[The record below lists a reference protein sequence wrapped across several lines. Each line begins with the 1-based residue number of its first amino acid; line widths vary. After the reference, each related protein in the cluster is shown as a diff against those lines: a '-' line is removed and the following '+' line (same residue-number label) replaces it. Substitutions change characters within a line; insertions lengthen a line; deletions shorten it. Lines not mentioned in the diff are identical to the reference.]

1 MGALTLDTRSY
12 GRLLAKIA
20 PKVIETEE
28 ENERMLVEA
37 ERLMDRGDRRTPE
50 QDALLSLLVSL
61 IQAYEQRHYPMREAS
76 PHAVLRYLMEKRELK
91 QVDLVPI
98 FKSSGYV
105 SDVINGKRAISRAHA
120 RKLAVFFGVS
130 AELFIP

>member
-12 GRLLAKIA
+12 GRLLAKA
-20 PKVIETEE
+20 VPKVIETEE
-28 ENERMLVEA
+28 ENERILVEA

-50 QDALLSLLVSL
+50 EDALLSLLVSL
-61 IQAYEQRHYPMREAS
+61 IQTYEQQHYPMREAA

-91 QVDLVPI
+91 HVDLVPI

-105 SDVINGKRAISRAHA
+105 SDVINGKRAISKAHA
-120 RKLAVFFGVS
+120 RRLAAFFGVS
-130 AELFIP
+130 VELFV

>member
-1 MGALTLDTRSY
+1 VEER
-12 GRLLAKIA
+12 IA

-50 QDALLSLLVSL
+50 EDALLTLLVCL
-61 IQAYEQRHYPMREAS
+61 IQAYEQQHYPMREAS
-76 PHAVLRYLMEKRELK
+76 PHEVLRYLMEKRELK

-105 SDVINGKRAISRAHA
+105 SDVIHGKRGISKAHA

-130 AELFIP
+130 AELFI

>member
-12 GRLLAKIA
+12 GRLLAKTVL
-20 PKVIETEE
+20 KVIETEE
-28 ENERMLVEA
+28 ENERMLVAA

-50 QDALLSLLVSL
+50 EDALLSLLVSL

-76 PHAVLRYLMEKRELK
+76 PHEVLRYLMEKRELK
-91 QVDLVPI
+91 QADLAPI

-105 SDVINGKRAISRAHA
+105 SDVINGKRAISKAHA
-120 RKLAVFFGVS
+120 RKLGAFFGVS
-130 AELFIP
+130 AELFI